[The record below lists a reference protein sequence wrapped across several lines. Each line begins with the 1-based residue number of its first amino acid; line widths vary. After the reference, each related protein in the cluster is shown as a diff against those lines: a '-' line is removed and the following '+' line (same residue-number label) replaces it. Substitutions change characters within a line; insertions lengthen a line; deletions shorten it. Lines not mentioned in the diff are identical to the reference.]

1 MIVMKASFRA
11 YVLEK
16 NNEDV
21 QGSIQQRS
29 WDQLPEGDVTIRVHY
44 SDVNYKDGLA
54 SLANGKVVQQY
65 PFVPGIDLSGEVV
78 SSTDE
83 RYQPGDVVLCTG
95 YKLGVS
101 HDGGYSEYARVPA
114 DWLVAMPEGMEPREA
129 MMLGT
134 AGFTAAMSVHAL
146 IHAGVKPE
154 AGPILVTGATG
165 GVGSVAISI
174 LSKLG
179 YEVHA
184 SSGKAEQAAWL
195 KELGAAHTVSR
206 QDTEQPIKG
215 ALGQT
220 IWAGIVD
227 ATGGAGLGE
236 RLKSVAYRGAVAV
249 SGNTAGAKFESSVF
263 PFILRGVQLIGIDSV
278 YCPAELRQQLWHH
291 LATDWKP
298 DTLLGQGVT
307 EYRLEDV
314 DQALQTVLS
323 GQAVGRQLIRVLD

>member
-1 MIVMKASFRA
+1 MEATFRA

-16 NNEDV
+16 QAEQV
-21 QGSIQQRS
+21 KGSIQQLTME
-29 WDQLPEGDVTIRVHY
+29 QLPHGNVTIAVHY

-54 SLANGKVVQQY
+54 SLTNGKVVQNY
-65 PFVPGIDLSGEVV
+65 PFVPGIDLAGEVV
-78 SSTDE
+78 QSADE
-83 RYQPGDVVLCTG
+83 RYQPGDLVLCTG

-101 HDGGYSEYARVPA
+101 HYGGYSEYARVPA
-114 DWLVAMPEGMEPREA
+114 DWLVPLPNGLEPKEA

-134 AGFTAAMSVHAL
+134 AGFTAALSIDAL
-146 IHAGVKPE
+146 IHAGVEP
-154 AGPILVTGATG
+154 ASGPVLVTGATG

-184 SSGKAEQAAWL
+184 SSGKAEQTEWL
-195 KELGAAHTVSR
+195 KELGAAQVVAR
-206 QDTEQPIKG
+206 QETEQPFKG

-220 IWAGIVD
+220 TWAGIVD
-227 ATGGAGLGE
+227 ATGGAALGE

-278 YCPAELRQQLWHH
+278 YCPAELRLKIWKH

-298 DTLLGQGVT
+298 DTLLRQGVT
-307 EYRLEDV
+307 EYSLD
-314 DQALQTVLS
+314 DTPKALQTVLN
-323 GQAVGRQLIRVLD
+323 GQAVGRQIIRIAD

>member
-1 MIVMKASFRA
+1 MEATFRA

-16 NNEDV
+16 RDQEV
-21 QGSIQQRS
+21 HGSIQELTME
-29 WDQLPEGDVTIRVHY
+29 QLPEGTVTIAVHY
-44 SDVNYKDGLA
+44 SGVNYKDGLA
-54 SLANGKVVQQY
+54 SIANGKVVQRY
-65 PFVPGIDLSGEVV
+65 PFVPGIDLAGEVV
-78 SSTDE
+78 ASQDE
-83 RYQPGDVVLCTG
+83 RYQPGDLVLCTG

-101 HDGGYSEYARVPA
+101 HDGGYSEYARVPG
-114 DWLVAMPEGMEPREA
+114 DWLVPLRAGLQPKEA

-134 AGFTAAMSVHAL
+134 AGFTAAMSVDAL
-146 IHAGVKPE
+146 IGAGIQP
-154 AGPILVTGATG
+154 ASGPVLVTGATG

-184 SSGKAEQAAWL
+184 SSGKAEQSAWL
-195 KELGAAHTVSR
+195 KQLGAAHTVTR
-206 QDTEQPIKG
+206 QETEKPIKG

-236 RLKSVAYRGAVAV
+236 RLKTVAYRGAVAV
-249 SGNTAGAKFESSVF
+249 SGNTAGVTFESSVF

-278 YCPAELRQQLWHH
+278 YCPAALRLKLWHH

-298 DTLLGQGVT
+298 DTLLRQGVT
-307 EYRLEDV
+307 EYRLDDV
-314 DQALQTVLS
+314 QQALQTVLA
-323 GQAVGRQLIRVLD
+323 GQAVGRQIIRISDRC